1 MSTNQSLLSLL
12 RHPEPAVWTQGAEL
26 LAAFPLFIQDRIVRS
41 LAAEGLIE
49 RAAYCRWGKIEGE
62 RRLRLLSAM
71 CCREWLDAWQ
81 DEGWMP
87 DGALV
92 EAVAVLERVGL
103 GDQAPASLDEVARGL
118 DVQVGYCPEYDEV
131 YDDYLSEAIEY
142 FMGRHIELIGEVNW
156 DRLTGE
162 PTQHLRRE
170 DLTKSREAEPP
181 EQLIV
186 RTIVGV
192 LGGLERVVWP
202 GQPQPTADER
212 TFFLPWIQ
220 GDEAQL
226 AMWDVAMS
234 SAGVRRLAA

>member
-12 RHPEPAVWTQGAEL
+12 RHPEPTVWTQGAEL

-49 RAAYCRWGKIEGE
+49 RAAYCRWGRIEGE

-103 GDQAPASLDEVARGL
+103 GELAPAALEEAAGELDI
-118 DVQVGYCPEYDEV
+118 QVGYRPVYDEV
-131 YDDYLSEAIEY
+131 YDDYLSEAIAY
-142 FMGRHIELIGEVNW
+142 FTGRHIELIGEIRW
-156 DRLTGE
+156 DRLTGS
-162 PTQHLRRE
+162 QSRSLQRE
-170 DLTKSREAEPP
+170 DLTTTREAEPP
-181 EQLIV
+181 ERLIV
-186 RTIVGV
+186 NTIVGV
-192 LGGLERVVWP
+192 IGGLERVVWP
-202 GQPQPTADER
+202 GEAQPTADER
-212 TFFLPWIQ
+212 TFFLPWTR
-220 GDEAQL
+220 GDAVQL
-226 AMWDVAMS
+226 ALWDVAMS
-234 SAGVRRLAA
+234 SGKVRRLAA